1 VTDLR
6 KLLDAATKGPWTDTV
21 LDNRYVCVI
30 KGSDKRLVCESSWH
44 SNSSRYPTQSGTESN
59 FALIVAAV
67 NALPALLDVVEAAQR
82 LQEWEDRASWLS
94 ANRPAFGSEPIY
106 TTWWRASTKHDA
118 ARPAIAEALTAALAQ
133 WEKR

>member
-1 VTDLR
+1 MGEAMTDLR
-6 KLLDAATKGPWTDTV
+6 KLLGAATKGPWTDTV

-67 NALPALLDVVEAAQR
+67 NALPALLTVCEAAQR
-82 LQEWEDRASWLS
+82 WADARKAHVRYLMAYDDVGHREKD
-94 ANRPAFGSEPIY
+94 
-106 TTWWRASTKHDA
+106 TTAEEINLA
-118 ARPAIAEALTAALAQ
+118 ATALTAALAQ
-133 WEKR
+133 WEKTQ